1 MDENLKD
8 LKKGDYILYAR
19 ATGDISGGTND
30 GVTTCA
36 SDSNTGKLII
46 DRNFVILSDLQV
58 LQLFSVGLTYSF
70 QELHGILVQVIRR
83 VFMLKFIIKI

>member
-1 MDENLKD
+1 

-58 LQLFSVGLTYSF
+58 PATVQCDSDFSF